1 MGIHLTKW
9 FREAEYYFLRMFFYA
24 LFRPPGA
31 YKRITA
37 FTRKRSIFE
46 RRRKDV
52 ERNLE
57 VVFGN
62 RFSQKEKGGLSGRF
76 LEILACDDIDCY
88 LWLLHPWSKIRE
100 SIRIENGD
108 IIQKIVRE
116 KRSCVVVS
124 AHFGGGFF
132 VFEILRELHGKPQVV
147 GRPILHEELKSDI
160 FRYLYLKLRM
170 WCLNRT
176 VGEKIIY
183 TQEEDTK
190 EMFLRKL
197 DEGYLIY
204 VTFDVPPQFTK
215 GSVEEVSFL
224 NRSWKYPSGFLKL
237 LSQTSSTIV
246 PLFTYLTEEGTR
258 VFTFF
263 PEYPIREGGVQE
275 ALQQCANIFEKYIFE
290 RPEQWFFW
298 DSAPVFWE

>member
-1 MGIHLTKW
+1 MDINLTKR
-9 FREAEYYFLRMFFYA
+9 FREAEYYFLRMFYCA
-24 LFRPPGA
+24 LFRPPKA
-31 YKRITA
+31 YERIIA

-46 RRRKDV
+46 WRRKNV

-62 RFSQKEKGGLSGRF
+62 RFSQKEREDLSGRF

-88 LWLLHPWSKIRE
+88 LWFLHPWSHIRKN
-100 SIRIENGD
+100 IRIENGE
-108 IIQKIVRE
+108 IIQKIALE
-116 KRSCVVVS
+116 KRSCVVLS
-124 AHFGGGFF
+124 THFGGGFF
-132 VFEILRELHGKPQVV
+132 VFEILRELHGKPQVI
-147 GRPILHEELKSDI
+147 GRPIRYQYLRSEF

-170 WCLNRT
+170 WCLKET

-183 TQEEDTK
+183 TEREETK

-197 DEGYLIY
+197 DEGYLVY
-204 VTFDVPPQFTK
+204 VTFDVPPQFTR
-215 GSVEEVSFL
+215 GSVEEVFFL
-224 NRSWKYPSGFLKL
+224 NRHWKYPSGFLKL
-237 LSQTSSTIV
+237 LSQTQSTIV

-263 PEYPIREGGVQE
+263 PEYPIGEGGTKE
-275 ALQQCANIFEKYIFE
+275 ALQKCANIFEKFILE

-298 DSAPVFWE
+298 DGAQAFWE

>member
-1 MGIHLTKW
+1 MGIHLTKEL
-9 FREAEYYFLRMFFYA
+9 REVEYYFLRMLFCA

-31 YKRITA
+31 YERIIA
-37 FTRKRSIFE
+37 FSRKRSIFE
-46 RRRKDV
+46 WRRKNV

-62 RFSQKEKGGLSGRF
+62 RFSQKEREGLSGRF

-88 LWLLHPWSKIRE
+88 LWLLHPWSRIRKN
-100 SIRIENGD
+100 IRIENGE
-108 IIQKIVRE
+108 IIQKIVTE
-116 KRSCVVVS
+116 KRSCVVLS

-132 VFEILRELHGKPQVV
+132 VFEILKELLGKPQVI
-147 GRPILHEELKSDI
+147 GRPIFHQELKSDI

-170 WCLNRT
+170 WCLKKT

-183 TQEEDTK
+183 TQTEETK

-197 DEGYLIY
+197 DEGYLVY

-215 GSVEEVSFL
+215 GSVEEVFFL
-224 NRSWKYPSGFLKL
+224 NRYWKYPSGFLKL
-237 LSQTSSTIV
+237 LSRTPSTIV

-263 PEYPIREGGVQE
+263 PEYPITEGGIKE
-275 ALQQCANIFEKYIFE
+275 ALQKCAKTFEKFILE

-298 DSAPVFWE
+298 DSAQVFWE

>member
-1 MGIHLTKW
+1 MDIHLTKR
-9 FREAEYYFLRMFFYA
+9 FREAEYYFLKMFLCA
-24 LFRPPGA
+24 LSRPPKA
-31 YKRITA
+31 YEKIIA

-46 RRRKDV
+46 WRRKNV

-57 VVFGN
+57 IVFGD
-62 RFSQKEKGGLSGRF
+62 RFSQKEREDLSGRF

-88 LWLLHPWSKIRE
+88 LWLLHPWSHIRE
-100 SIRIENGD
+100 NIRIENGE

-116 KRSCVVVS
+116 KRSCVVLS

-132 VFEILRELHGKPQVV
+132 VFEILRELGGKPQVI
-147 GRPILHEELKSDI
+147 GRPIFHEELKSDI

-170 WCLNRT
+170 WCLNET
-176 VGEKIIY
+176 VREKIIY
-183 TQEEDTK
+183 TQTEETK
-190 EMFLRKL
+190 EMFLRRL

-215 GSVEEVSFL
+215 GSVEEVFFL
-224 NRSWKYPSGFLKL
+224 SRYWKYPSGFLKL
-237 LSQTSSTIV
+237 LSRTRGTIV

-263 PEYPIREGGVQE
+263 PEYPITEGGVKE
-275 ALQQCANIFEKYIFE
+275 ALQKSANIFERFINE

-298 DSAPVFWE
+298 DSAQVFWE

>member
-1 MGIHLTKW
+1 MDTLTKQ
-9 FREAEYYFLRMFFYA
+9 FRETEYYFLRMFFYA
-24 LFRPPGA
+24 LFRPQGA
-31 YKRITA
+31 YKRIMA

-46 RRRKDV
+46 WRRKNV

-62 RFSQKEKGGLSGRF
+62 RFNQKERESLSGRF
-76 LEILACDDIDCY
+76 LEILACDDMDCY
-88 LWLLHPWSKIRE
+88 LWLLHPWSHIRE
-100 SIRIENGD
+100 GIRIENGE
-108 IIQKIVRE
+108 IIQKIVME

-132 VFEILRELHGKPQVV
+132 VFEILRELHGKPQVI
-147 GRPILHEELKSDI
+147 GRPILYEYLEADI
-160 FRYLYLKLRM
+160 IRYLYLKLRM
-170 WCLNRT
+170 WCLNKT

-183 TQEEDTK
+183 TERKDTK

-197 DEGYLIY
+197 NEGYLIY

-215 GSVEEVSFL
+215 GSVEEVFFL

-237 LSQTSSTIV
+237 LSQTPSTIV

-263 PEYPIREGGVQE
+263 PEYSISEGGAKE
-275 ALQQCANIFEKYIFE
+275 ALQKCANIFEKFIFE

-298 DSAPVFWE
+298 DSAQVFWE